1 MTKNRLRGAAEFT
14 LIECVPRKA
23 HDFLLDASSNP
34 ANFPI
39 QAGSLTRAP
48 HLVRGGEGGVTKSR
62 DGKLAWHGVFN
73 LKRSGVME
81 TGAAVRRTPK
91 PGHIEGLLASR
102 SGKANMRVAG

>member
-1 MTKNRLRGAAEFT
+1 MGNRKGMEFT
-14 LIECVPRKA
+14 LVERVPSKA

-39 QAGSLTRAP
+39 QAGSLTCAP
-48 HLVRGGEGGVTKSR
+48 HLVRGGESGVTKSR

-73 LKRSGVME
+73 PKRSGVME
-81 TGAAVRRTPK
+81 TGVAVRGTPK